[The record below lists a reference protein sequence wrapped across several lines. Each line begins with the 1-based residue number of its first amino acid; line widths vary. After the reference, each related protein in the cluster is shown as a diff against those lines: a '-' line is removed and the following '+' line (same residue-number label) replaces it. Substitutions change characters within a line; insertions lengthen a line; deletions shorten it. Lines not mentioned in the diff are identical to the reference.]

1 MIMAFKLKYKI
12 ELYLLK
18 YFITKMFMNFILFL
32 TSFLSNSTNYSKPVS
47 ISVPQIDYIIIE
59 IQDPIQLA

>member
-1 MIMAFKLKYKI
+1 
-12 ELYLLK
+12 
-18 YFITKMFMNFILFL
+18 MFMNFILFL